1 MFEIFAMGKYGP
13 YVWSSYGIT
22 IVVLVLGF
30 VIPVMQHKKLK
41 KVLARRIRARRMR
54 E

>member
-1 MFEIFAMGKYGP
+1 MLELFEMGKYAP

-22 IVVLVLGF
+22 IVVLLLGF
-30 VIPVMQHKKLK
+30 VVPVLQHKKLK

-54 E
+54 Q